1 MVRLITESPM
11 PKFDAE
17 RTWNGFPTK
26 MLAEAAAPGNAST
39 EVTVEVVLVSR
50 PTSRETAVTLT
61 LNVQD
66 APAASVAPVIVTR
79 LLPAVAVVVPPPQLP
94 TKPLGLDTSK
104 PAGKVSENVSP
115 VRVRTEFG
123 FRRLKVRL
131 AEPPGRTVTLPKL
144 LLSVGGF
151 ATNKVSVAVP
161 PDP

>member
-1 MVRLITESPM
+1 M

-26 MLAEAAAPGNAST
+26 TPAEAAAPGNAST

-104 PAGKVSENVSP
+104 P
-115 VRVRTEFG
+115 
-123 FRRLKVRL
+123 
-131 AEPPGRTVTLPKL
+131 PGRTVTLPKL